1 MRVVGRLVRGR
12 VRIHGWG
19 EEEGENQLRS
29 LRASDTSR
37 QQQQQQTLTPCLLLA
52 IYGGLEP
59 PGRAAADERCR
70 AAHGSCSAP
79 PALTESRL
87 L

>member
-37 QQQQQQTLTPCLLLA
+37 QQQQTLTPCLLLA
-52 IYGGLEP
+52 IYGGLEL
-59 PGRAAADERCR
+59 PGRAAAGERCR